1 MTFRNMH
8 GATLC
13 ALLLCACS
21 ERQEPPAVV
30 QQPPT
35 PTCEQLPLIE
45 RAHALFWRDSDE
57 TALTVF
63 VNRAAENPRWR
74 CAELV
79 VLSPH
84 DGTIMTRMVTSPT
97 THELYPEDQGLTFWR
112 VDDAMNLW
120 FNPTVAEVKL
130 LSMKTLKRVG
140 VTLPMP
146 KDGEDRQLYLTRQGQ
161 PFFRGSDGYNYLV
174 DVFRGTTRVV
184 GEDEQFEPMFYR
196 EFQPTPCTNSDAF
209 PTSKLPEDLK
219 RAHIRPVSN
228 SYVSRL
234 TLETTVPSGTK
245 AKPTVERREVVD
257 SFIRP
262 RLLFAEINDF
272 TGDRARCQRE
282 TFAGGLLLAHWETV
296 NDEGTVGGRR
306 KVSWISWDGKVQWT
320 YMAEPPLKE
329 PSKAMQVG
337 DLIILQWPSGLV
349 ALDMHDGSVRWRL
362 GR

>member
-1 MTFRNMH
+1 MTSRNMLDSM
-8 GATLC
+8 LC
-13 ALLLCACS
+13 TLLLCACA

-35 PTCEQLPLIE
+35 PTCEQPPLIE
-45 RAHALFWRDSDE
+45 DTHALFWRDSDE

-63 VNRAAENPRWR
+63 VHRAADHPRWR
-74 CAELV
+74 CSELV

-84 DGTIMTRMVTSPT
+84 DGTIMTRMVTWPT
-97 THELYPEDQGLTFWR
+97 TRELYPEDQGLTFWR

-130 LSMKTLKRVG
+130 LSMKTLKQVG

-146 KDGEDRQLYLTRQGQ
+146 KDGDDRALFLTRQGQ
-161 PFFRGSDGYNYLV
+161 PYFRGSDGYNYLV
-174 DVFRGTTRVV
+174 DVFRGSTRAVR
-184 GEDEQFEPMFYR
+184 EDEQFEPMFYR
-196 EFQPTPCTNSDAF
+196 EFLPTPCTNSDAF
-209 PTSKLPEDLK
+209 PWSRLPEALK
-219 RAHIRPVSN
+219 RAHLRPVAN

-234 TLETTVPSGTK
+234 TLETAAPSGTE
-245 AKPTVERREVVD
+245 ATPAVEKREVVD
-257 SFIRP
+257 TFIRP
-262 RLLFAEINDF
+262 KLLFAEINDF

-282 TFAGGLLLAHWETV
+282 TFADGLLLAHWEAV
-296 NDEGTVGGRR
+296 DEEGRVDGRR

-329 PSKAMQVG
+329 PHKAMQVR

-349 ALDMHDGSVRWRL
+349 ALDTQDGSVRWRL
-362 GR
+362 GQ